1 MKREKKLQ
9 ELSCASPPLFVSLR
23 YRLFGS
29 GIGERGEA
37 AARGGGGGGVDESEK
52 ESERASESE

>member
-37 AARGGGGGGVDESEK
+37 AARGGGGGVDESEK